1 MKILRTL
8 ALFAFFFSIN
18 FEVWDPL
25 NTGGSFSVSK
35 LTGYIYLLMMIPLLI
50 RNRTSDKIIKLI
62 KPILL
67 LFLLLCI
74 ISIVNI
80 SSTSQGF
87 FDFSIFQN
95 IVLFWI
101 LLNHEEQDN
110 QVLEKGMLSFALGSV
125 VLAILYYAGIGID
138 YTNDRLTLFNDNQNN
153 VGMRMSIS
161 VIILLMVVLQNIFKV
176 GKLRYLLL
184 TPIPVML
191 TLMAQTGSRVAFI
204 SFVTAFIAGVVL
216 YNTKKMEAKFF
227 VLVLGTLLLVVIWQF
242 IMQSELLSTR
252 IMLSITEMDIS
263 ERDVIW
269 KKILPLIKSNPVFGV
284 GKTGYEDFSQRIFGQ
299 FTSPH
304 NVIIEVLC
312 LTGFT
317 GLFLYLLFLY
327 RVFNQSYKSYR
338 SEKRLLPLLLTLP
351 ILGMMLSGQLL
362 FVKIG
367 WVIFAYASGNS
378 ALDSDIIS
386 NSNMNYRF
394 QTDEDTLRN

>member
-1 MKILRTL
+1 
-8 ALFAFFFSIN
+8 
-18 FEVWDPL
+18 
-25 NTGGSFSVSK
+25 
-35 LTGYIYLLMMIPLLI
+35 MMVPM
-50 RNRTSDKIIKLI
+50 LI
-62 KPILL
+62 KNSTSKRSLHFLNPII
-67 LFLLLCI
+67 LFFGLLCVV
-74 ISIVNI
+74 SIVNI
-80 SSTSQGF
+80 SPASYGF

-101 LLNHEEQDN
+101 LLNHVEYDN

-125 VLAILYYAGIGID
+125 VLAILYYAGIGIE

-153 VGMRMSIS
+153 IGMRMSIS
-161 VIILLMVVLQNIFKV
+161 VIVLLMIVLQNIFKF

-204 SFVTAFIAGVVL
+204 SFVSAFIAGVIL
-216 YNTKKMEAKFF
+216 YNTKKLEVKFF
-227 VLVLGTLLLVVIWQF
+227 VLVIGALLLIVIWRF

-252 IMLSITEMDIS
+252 IMLTITEMDIS

-269 KKILPLIKSNPVFGV
+269 KKLLPLTKSNPVFGV
-284 GKTGYEDFSQRIFGQ
+284 GRTGYEVFSQRVFGQ
-299 FTSPH
+299 LTSPH

-312 LTGFT
+312 LTGLT
-317 GLFLYLLFLY
+317 GLFLYFLFLY

-338 SEKRLLPLLLTLP
+338 SEKKLLPLLLILP

-378 ALDSDIIS
+378 VHNEDCIINGNI
-386 NSNMNYRF
+386 NSRF
-394 QTDEDTLRN
+394 HKDENTLHN